1 MKPPEEI
8 WKKIIFDYNLPR
20 YYLKVNLEVF
30 FIHHLAL
37 NKFLWGSDSTFQ
49 TLMIEGGW
57 LMGTKKKWLLWA
69 WFSTLQIFM
78 MELSMMILWLWIRY
92 SVESLNLEV
101 TPSATKFF
109 KRSYILPDYK
119 HHRMLCLALPLL
131 HSHISLV

>member
-57 LMGTKKKWLLWA
+57 LIGAKTVGLIFYTANIYDGAEYDDIM
-69 WFSTLQIFM
+69 TL
-78 MELSMMILWLWIRY
+78 
-92 SVESLNLEV
+92 N
-101 TPSATKFF
+101 
-109 KRSYILPDYK
+109 
-119 HHRMLCLALPLL
+119 
-131 HSHISLV
+131 